1 MRVATE
7 SSPPKPPSR
16 TPAAACQ
23 PPWPSVLMQRIGE
36 RDPPRL
42 IFSMLYAKLLDSLDA
57 DGSVPGARL
66 HPLRREPSSVDRTAA
81 RTKAAASRCRQRRRG
96 REQRDKPLHKS
107 RVSQNGLTQR
117 RVGQPGDH
125 GNLDRRHDLPSVDRK
140 GSEAKDTIAVYFNQ
154 RL

>member
-57 DGSVPGARL
+57 GGSVPGARS

-81 RTKAAASRCRQRRRG
+81 RTKAAAWAHLVIVRDRG
-96 REQRDKPLHKS
+96 PRAD
-107 RVSQNGLTQR
+107 
-117 RVGQPGDH
+117 RVGY
-125 GNLDRRHDLPSVDRK
+125 SK
-140 GSEAKDTIAVYFNQ
+140 GG
-154 RL
+154 